1 MNKLR
6 GLFKLG
12 ILSFCILFLLSWTW
26 YLTIV
31 LRIGIVHPL
40 ITIDYLYSDLEYLG
54 PFAVILDILFLLI
67 VWFCYK
73 HIKSK
78 QLDKNTDNE

>member
-1 MNKLR
+1 MNKAR
-6 GLFKLG
+6 KAIKLG
-12 ILSFCILFLLSWTW
+12 VLYFCILFLVSWTW
-26 YLTIV
+26 YLSIV
-31 LRIGIVHPL
+31 ARIGIIHPL
-40 ITIDYLYSDLEYLG
+40 KVIDYLYSDLEYLG

>member
-1 MNKLR
+1 MNKLK
-6 GLFKLG
+6 GVFKLG

-26 YLTIV
+26 YLTII

-54 PFAVILDILFLLI
+54 PFAFILDILFLI
-67 VWFCYK
+67 IIWFCYK
-73 HIKSK
+73 YMKSE
-78 QLDKNTDNE
+78 QLDKDTDNE

>member
-40 ITIDYLYSDLEYLG
+40 ITIDYLYSDLEYFG
-54 PFAVILDILFLLI
+54 SFAVILDILFLFIFL
-67 VWFCYK
+67 FC
-73 HIKSK
+73 
-78 QLDKNTDNE
+78 